1 KCKRVVI
8 PNGVAFFI
16 NPQQLTGSTRERLKN
31 NTPNSETLSITQQK
45 ITIITATTTYNL
57 MTVLMEIVSKKNI
70 E

>member
-1 KCKRVVI
+1 
-8 PNGVAFFI
+8 
-16 NPQQLTGSTRERLKN
+16 ERLKN

-70 E
+70 EHRRRRSLDRLCNASIIETDL